1 MHAIWKQLREN
12 NERGTS
18 LVEVVVAVFILG
30 FVGLSLA
37 GGLSSTNKIADKT
50 AQVIS
55 ANNTLQTAARIM
67 KEDVQLIGCSKDT
80 PNPYSSI
87 AGGLLPAN
95 VTIYGDILAKYVY
108 ANANAAFTPC
118 SQLTNSQQD
127 VQQITLRYYDPL
139 AKLTQLVTVTKSIYD
154 CADCISQ
161 QPVDFTVNLQD
172 AATSTFAS
180 TGTIEVVAG
189 DTKTITLDVLG
200 TNAPAS
206 WTPDLVWQVTSPKAG
221 FITTAITPDATDPT
235 QATLSVGASLDS
247 VTTTTTFQT
256 TIRAFDMVS
265 NTYSKLITK
274 NIAITVYPPL
284 TIAGVTDNTDLDT
297 MVGCGFTSTSSGAT
311 SSACGAGLG
320 AQVTV
325 SGGYGDEKV
334 QAGTFGPYKLAN
346 AGTLKVGSTTYTCT
360 TTKLCMSFVTTS
372 ARTGSQTIDLV
383 VAGSKLSS
391 WPLSQNLKTL
401 YQGNIRSQLDFGSST
416 SPIKAICTSGSGT
429 SQIGFLASTHDN
441 YCTLVVNATAG
452 TGSKVSPTSYSG
464 INGVLTDYESSGKAP
479 KPAYNSTTD
488 VPSIT
493 FTVKARE
500 NSGSATVSNICSGTT
515 DGNYSAA
522 TKVGTVKDARLTS
535 VTISVWVSVKC

>member
-1 MHAIWKQLREN
+1 MRDIWKRLRSSSD
-12 NERGTS
+12 RGTS

-67 KEDVQLIGCSKDT
+67 KEDVQLIGCSQSN
-80 PNPYSSI
+80 PNPYSSV
-87 AGGLLPAN
+87 ASGLLPDN

-108 ANANAAFTPC
+108 GNVNATFTPC

-127 VQQITLRYYDPL
+127 VQQITLRYYDSL
-139 AKLTQLVTVTKSIYD
+139 AQVTQLVTVTKSIYD

-172 AATSTFAS
+172 SGSSNFST

-189 DTKTITLDVLG
+189 DTKTVSTEVVG

-206 WTPDLVWQVTSPKAG
+206 WSPDLVWQVTSPKPG
-221 FITTAITPDATDPT
+221 FITTAVTPDASDPT
-235 QATLSVGASLDS
+235 LANLSVGVALD
-247 VTTTTTFQT
+247 TPAGTYQT
-256 TIRAFDMVS
+256 TLRAFDMVS
-265 NTYSKLITK
+265 NTYSKLISK
-274 NIAITVYPPL
+274 NVAITVYPAITL
-284 TIAGVTDNTDLDT
+284 TGVTDNTDLDT
-297 MVGCGFTSTSSGAT
+297 MVGCGFTSSSSGAT

-320 AQVTV
+320 AQLVLG
-325 SGGYGDEKV
+325 GGYGDEKI
-334 QAGTFGPYKLAN
+334 QPGTFGPFRIDN
-346 AGTLKVGSTTYTCT
+346 TGTLKVGTTTYTCT
-360 TTKLCMSFVTTS
+360 ATKLCVSFDTTKTQ
-372 ARTGSQTIDLV
+372 TGGQNIDVV
-383 VAGSKLSS
+383 VAGSRLSS
-391 WPLSQNLKTL
+391 WPNAQTLKTV
-401 YQGNIRSQLDFGSST
+401 YQAKIRAQLDFGSSA

-429 SQIGFLASTHDN
+429 TPIGFLASTHDT
-441 YCTLVVNATAG
+441 YCTLVVNGGTG
-452 TGSKVSPTSYSG
+452 TGSKGSLTSYTAVS
-464 INGVLTDYESSGKAP
+464 GVLTDYESSGKAP

-500 NSGSATVSNICSGTT
+500 SSTSAILSSICTGTSSGS
-515 DGNYSAA
+515 YSPA

-535 VTISVWVSVKC
+535 VTIPVWVSVKC